1 MKKNVLGKGLSA
13 LIPESY
19 VKETNVST
27 TTLDKGFGISTGM
40 IDIDPERIQ
49 PNPDQPRQILND
61 DTLSELADSIRE
73 KGIIQPIIV
82 KKKDEHGNYEL
93 ICGER
98 RLVAAK
104 RLGLTLVPAI
114 VKDIASEDLLETAL
128 IENIQRE
135 DLNPIEEAEA
145 YMKLQE
151 RGLAHEEIAK
161 KVGRNR
167 TTVVNIL
174 RLLKLPKEILRLIIE
189 KRISEGHAR
198 TLLSLPTVEY
208 QVKLAKRIIE
218 EDLSVRQVEEIVKRK
233 TYQRRPAKRLRKI
246 DAQIVDLERKLEDTL
261 GSKVRIFAGKSKGR
275 IEIRYFSLDDLDR
288 ILTVLGIHVD

>member
-40 IDIDPERIQ
+40 IDINPERIQ

-151 RGLAHEEIAK
+151 RGLSHEEIAK